1 MSAAWRAGSSS
12 SAAWRAFADELAR
25 WRDGGRV
32 VEFWWRDDDA
42 ARPDPALAR
51 LCALSSR
58 AAVPLALAIV
68 PLGADPALLEMMGE
82 TVTAI
87 QHGTDHRNRAG
98 AGEKKTEFP
107 AAESPQAARARLA
120 AAREALAAW
129 ARARFVPV
137 LAPPWNR
144 LPETL
149 IPHIAPAGFCG
160 LSRFGARAAADPAPG
175 VRQVNTHVDLV
186 AWRGG
191 RGFVGEDAA
200 LGAAIAH
207 LAAKREGGADPD
219 EPTGWLSHHAVHDE
233 AAWAFLERLFETSRA
248 MPGLR
253 WLGAKALFHAS
264 LVHPPA

>member
-1 MSAAWRAGSSS
+1 MSAAWRALT
-12 SAAWRAFADELAR
+12 DELSQ
-25 WRDGGRV
+25 WRDTGRT

-51 LCALSSR
+51 LCALSAQAS
-58 AAVPLALAIV
+58 VPLALAVV
-68 PLGADPALLEMMGE
+68 PLGADPALLGVLGE
-82 TVTAI
+82 TVTVI

-98 AGEKKTEFP
+98 AGEKKTEFA
-107 AAESPQAARARLA
+107 AAESFQAAGARLA
-120 AAREALAAW
+120 VAREQLAAW

-149 IPHIAPAGFCG
+149 VAQLAPAGFCG
-160 LSRFGARAAADPAPG
+160 LSRFGARASAQPVPG

-186 AWRGG
+186 AWHAG

-200 LGAAIAH
+200 LQAAIGH
-207 LAAKREGGADPD
+207 LAAKREGGADAG

-233 AAWAFLERLFETSRA
+233 AAWTFLERLFETLRTA
-248 MPGLR
+248 PGLR
-253 WLGAKALFHAS
+253 WVGVRELFHIS
-264 LVHPPA
+264 